1 MSGGEKRKGRVE
13 SGGGG
18 RELKRCRTTTTS
30 RESSRSED
38 SEEKTPCLLSYHC
51 DGYGPVLYGV
61 DHFDGGKKSD
71 SSPPPAP
78 PLRRMTPLNS
88 RLTPNG
94 NMVVALGSTVYVL
107 GGIVRNKTTEEDE
120 EEEEG
125 TQYLTK
131 EEFRACF
138 DFCRDVLY
146 FEADTNIAGE
156 EEEEEVEVEA
166 WKRAPD
172 MLNARNRGKA
182 IVVEGKIYVFGGTHL
197 DKAQDPW
204 GEVFDPVKN
213 KWEPLPPPPVYLDDN
228 ELRAGPVVA
237 YGPSS
242 SIMLGTTTKYVYNV
256 KSGSWEQPAWPVYG
270 GDGLKPIGVGNIL
283 YYTSRGKLLAAN
295 MKTHRHYRGQ
305 IKGSTLGMKKHGNGS
320 CSCCHYD
327 PDGEPQLVHLGGKE
341 FCFFTLDTN
350 RRCTRTKVCCT
361 KFQVT
366 KRIRPPPN
374 IPNDMGSLKGSVVSK
389 VAYMVDQPLQ
399 DTGHHCFLLD
409 AMPGGK
415 KEVEWEGPKKPKK
428 SKKYLSK
435 KKSAGEMELAI

>member
-13 SGGGG
+13 SGGG
-18 RELKRCRTTTTS
+18 RELKRRRTTTTS
-30 RESSRSED
+30 GESSRSED

-61 DHFDGGKKSD
+61 DHFNGGKKSD

-78 PLRRMTPLNS
+78 PLRRMTSLNS

-107 GGIVRNKTTEEDE
+107 GGI
-120 EEEEG
+120 
-125 TQYLTK
+125 
-131 EEFRACF
+131 
-138 DFCRDVLY
+138 
-146 FEADTNIAGE
+146 ADTNIAGE
-156 EEEEEVEVEA
+156 EEEEEEEVEVEVEVEA

-182 IVVEGKIYVFGGTHL
+182 IIVEGKIYVFGGTHL

-204 GEVFDPVKN
+204 GEVFDPVKT
-213 KWEPLPPPPVYLDDN
+213 KWEPLPPPPVYLDDY

-237 YGPSS
+237 YGPSSS

-283 YYTSRGKLLAAN
+283 YYTSRGKLIAAN

-305 IKGSTLGMKKHGNGS
+305 IKGSTLGMKKHGDGS

-350 RRCTRTKVCCT
+350 RCCTRTKVCCT

-374 IPNDMGSLKGSVVSK
+374 KPNDMGSLKGSVVSK
-389 VAYMVDQPLQ
+389 VAYIVDQPLQ
-399 DTGHHCFLLD
+399 DTGHHCFLMD